1 MSFAS
6 FASGSNEVV
15 ATSIAASI
23 AELIISAISTNA
35 IASSS
40 AISSSFA
47 TPIADRGDQHDDRD
61 GEVDPHV
68 PLRAEHVDDPLERV
82 VEALEEVGGR
92 RLVTRSTVRSSRASI
107 SAPWS

>member
-6 FASGSNEVV
+6 LASGSNELV

-40 AISSSFA
+40 TTSSIRS
-47 TPIADRGDQHDDRD
+47 TPIQSARIITIAAAAKWIRMFRC
-61 GEVDPHV
+61 V
-68 PLRAEHVDDPLERV
+68 
-82 VEALEEVGGR
+82 R
-92 RLVTRSTVRSSRASI
+92 RTWMIPSTA
-107 SAPWS
+107 